1 MSHVFTDMELQL
13 PENHHAQRVH
23 DVIALRTRVSSGMGV
38 LDLIAGHG
46 CGVERRVRLTTG
58 EVTRLA
64 RMLDAWVLAQTG
76 KLP

>member
-1 MSHVFTDMELQL
+1 MSRVFTDMELQL
-13 PENHHAQRVH
+13 AENHLAQRMH
-23 DVIALRTRVSSGMGV
+23 DVIALRTRVSNSTGV
-38 LDLIAGHG
+38 MDLIAGHG
-46 CGVERRVRLTTG
+46 CGAERRVRLTTQ